1 MSSAVSVGSALGAI
15 SWARAKQQLGY
26 ERIVAH
32 RFAIN
37 PNLSVRSRR
46 NRALQLQL
54 PRYYRLGEITFAD
67 EIRDDENLAN
77 RLDPRKKIARRAGSV
92 PLSKKRIGHRQKL
105 CGAEFRARVSRWV
118 RSNLDSRL
126 NRDRQ

>member
-37 PNLSVRSRR
+37 PNLSVRARR
-46 NRALQLQL
+46 NRAVQLQL
-54 PRYYRLGEITFAD
+54 PRYHRLGEITFAD

-77 RLDPRKKIARRAGSV
+77 RLVGEKKSRIAQARFLFPKSAS
-92 PLSKKRIGHRQKL
+92 GHRQKFR
-105 CGAEFRARVSRWV
+105 GAEFRARGSRWV
-118 RSNLDSRL
+118 CSNPDSRL
-126 NRDRQ
+126 NRDR